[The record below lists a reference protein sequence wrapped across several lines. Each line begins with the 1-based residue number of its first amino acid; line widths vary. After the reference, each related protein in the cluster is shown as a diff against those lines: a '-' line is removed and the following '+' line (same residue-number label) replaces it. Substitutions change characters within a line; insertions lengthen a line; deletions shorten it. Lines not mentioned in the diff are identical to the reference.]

1 MAGLIEQQVEA
12 YRDYLIHERR
22 VSSNTREAYMRDI
35 QMFIASVADNVSMV
49 DDIRVYHV
57 NHYMYQLKRDG
68 RAASSIARIAASLR
82 SFFHFCI
89 REGNLKLDPSYEVE
103 RPKAS
108 SKAPEILSLQDTER
122 LLALPD
128 ESNPLGIRDR
138 AMLETLYATGVRV
151 SELMSLNMEDV
162 QPKLGFLRCMS
173 GKERVVPLGQVAAEA
188 LERYLKEAR
197 PQLLSSSSQADGLET
212 SEHTA
217 LFVNVRGQ
225 RMSRQGFWKMI
236 KKYAEELKV
245 SFPITPHTLRH
256 SFAVHLLSNGA
267 DVRAVQEMLG
277 HAELATTQRYVEHMR
292 KSSMKDVYTS
302 AHPRAKKK

>member
-1 MAGLIEQQVEA
+1 MASLLEQQVEA
-12 YRDYLIHERR
+12 YRNYLMNERR
-22 VSSNTREAYMRDI
+22 VSLNTQEAYIRDI
-35 QMFIASVADNVSMV
+35 AMFIAAVGEGVNRV
-49 DDIRVYHV
+49 DEIRSYHV
-57 NHYMYQLKRDG
+57 NQYMYQLKRDG

-89 REGNLKLDPSYEVE
+89 HEGSLKQDPSYEVE
-103 RPKAS
+103 RPKTS
-108 SKAPEILSLQDTER
+108 TKAPEILSLSDTER
-122 LLALPD
+122 LLSLPD
-128 ESNPLGIRDR
+128 DRSPLGIRDR

-151 SELMSLNMEDV
+151 SELMSLNVEDV

-188 LERYLKEAR
+188 LDRYLNESR
-197 PQLLSSSSQADGLET
+197 PQFISSSSLVGEVEYGEQA
-212 SEHTA
+212 A

-225 RMSRQGFWKMI
+225 RMSRQGFWKMVR
-236 KKYAEELKV
+236 KYAEQLELP
-245 SFPITPHTLRH
+245 FPITPHTLRH

-277 HAELATTQRYVEHMR
+277 HADPATTQRYVEYMK
-292 KSSMKDVYTS
+292 KSSMKEVYTF

>member
-1 MAGLIEQQVEA
+1 
-12 YRDYLIHERR
+12 
-22 VSSNTREAYMRDI
+22 
-35 QMFIASVADNVSMV
+35 
-49 DDIRVYHV
+49 
-57 NHYMYQLKRDG
+57 
-68 RAASSIARIAASLR
+68 
-82 SFFHFCI
+82 
-89 REGNLKLDPSYEVE
+89 
-103 RPKAS
+103 
-108 SKAPEILSLQDTER
+108 
-122 LLALPD
+122 
-128 ESNPLGIRDR
+128 
-138 AMLETLYATGVRV
+138 
-151 SELMSLNMEDV
+151 
-162 QPKLGFLRCMS
+162 MS

-188 LERYLKEAR
+188 LERYLNDAR

-212 SEHTA
+212 TEHNA

-236 KKYAEELKV
+236 KKYAEELEL

-256 SFAVHLLSNGA
+256 SFAVHMLSNGA